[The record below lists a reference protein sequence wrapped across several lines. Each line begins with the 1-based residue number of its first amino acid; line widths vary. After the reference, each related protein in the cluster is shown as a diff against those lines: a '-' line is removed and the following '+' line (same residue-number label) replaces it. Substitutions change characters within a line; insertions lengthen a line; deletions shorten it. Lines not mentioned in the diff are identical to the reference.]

1 MRIILT
7 LLTYLQAIFHPMWD
21 SLTAPLTPSTI
32 GLGAWIKMV
41 GGPIME
47 TIQQVTQQILEDTL
61 IPC

>member
-1 MRIILT
+1 
-7 LLTYLQAIFHPMWD
+7 MWD

-47 TIQQVTQQILEDTL
+47 TIQQVTQQILEETL